1 MTDDP
6 GRRAEAEKRGGARRR
21 TVSAFAQ
28 AGAGFLS
35 EAWDRLGAGRTVAVI
50 RGPETGLVMVR
61 GRAGGGGAPFNLGE
75 ASVTRASVRLDGE
88 TVGHA
93 MVLGRD
99 GERARLAAAFD
110 ALWQVEAA
118 RGAVEREVVA
128 AVEAAIASADRDR
141 RAETEATK
149 VDFFTMMRGE
159 D

>member
-1 MTDDP
+1 MHHPDDTTSSSTLDN
-6 GRRAEAEKRGGARRR
+6 GRRRA
-21 TVSAFAQ
+21 VSAFAQ
-28 AGAGFLS
+28 ADAAFLR
-35 EAWDRLGAGRTVAVI
+35 EAWAKLGGSREI
-50 RGPETGLVMVR
+50 LPLRGPENGLVMVR

-99 GERARLAAAFD
+99 GDRATFAAAFD
-110 ALWQVEAA
+110 ALWQVEA
-118 RGAVEREVVA
+118 EREDVESRVVA
-128 AVEAAIASADRDR
+128 VIETALAEVDRER
-141 RAETEATK
+141 RSETEATR